1 MKEYFVAVTPH
12 GPLRMGDLKPRGD
25 YFGTRSYIP
34 GAVLRG
40 ALAEWLKAQGRESE
54 IVSLVGRVRF
64 GNLFPSEVE
73 QAWGLPFP
81 TTALECKLEGGFRS
95 TASDREGVSR
105 PGHGIRDGLLLFVAY
120 SELETLGAQFPVP
133 LQLRCMAQRGE
144 ECCGGRMERVSG
156 FYVRLPEGW
165 RVREMERGL
174 LTKVALSRYRRAAQ
188 EQMLYRVSALRPQGC
203 FVGRIWTDDDSVI
216 DTLREAVEHIG
227 VGALTTRGFGAARLR
242 EAKQVSLPSLAE
254 RLREFNEKLGEVWR
268 DLADLARQVGNAVPD
283 EPSGTYFSVD
293 LLAPAV
299 LNDTQGLPTLKL
311 CLRGPDGSWLEPIWW
326 ATQPTFVGG
335 FSTAWGLPKPTALGS
350 APGSVYVFRS
360 ELPEAQLV
368 SWLENLEAHGVGQR
382 TDEGLGEILV
392 CHPFHREVMPV

>member
-1 MKEYFVAVTPH
+1 MRENFIALIPEE
-12 GPLRMGDLKPRGD
+12 PLLVGEVKPKGD
-25 YFGTRSYIP
+25 YLGTRGYIP
-34 GAVLRG
+34 GGVLRG
-40 ALAEWLKAQGRESE
+40 ALAEWLKAQGNEWAILDTVQR
-54 IVSLVGRVRF
+54 IRF
-64 GNLFPSEVE
+64 GNLFPTPWESVY
-73 QAWGLPFP
+73 ALPFP
-81 TTALECKLEGGFRS
+81 MTALECKLNGGFENVPRPRH
-95 TASDREGVSR
+95 REA
-105 PGHGIRDGLLLFVAY
+105 GHGVRDSLLVALAY
-120 SELETLGAQFPVP
+120 SELERSGARFPVP
-133 LQLRCMAQRGE
+133 MLLRCTARINNRH
-144 ECCGGRMERVSG
+144 CGGRMERVGG
-156 FYVRLPEGW
+156 FYANLPEGW
-165 RVREMERGL
+165 TKVSVPQGVQ
-174 LTKVALSRYRRAAQ
+174 TKVALSRYRRAAQ
-188 EQMLYRVSALRPQGC
+188 EQMLYRVAALRPQVS